1 MKKNAVKLF
10 FFLVVGTA
18 GALSAN
24 AQTIS
29 VTGSIQKSSVKRG
42 TTGKGSLVLS
52 IPAELHINSS
62 KPTSE
67 YMIPTK
73 VGLSSREVK
82 NIKFRYPKGKDIKF
96 DFSEEAINV
105 YDGKTVIK
113 FSFTVPQAPKLK
125 TVRIRALVS
134 YQACTNEL
142 CYPPQKKEIFLTAK
156 VL

>member
-1 MKKNAVKLF
+1 MRKNAFKLF
-10 FFLVVGTA
+10 FFLVVGA
-18 GALSAN
+18 SCALFAN

-29 VTGSIQKSSVKRG
+29 VSGSIEKSSVKRG

-73 VGLSSREVK
+73 IGLSSREVK

-105 YDGKTVIK
+105 YDGKTIIK
-113 FSFTVPQAPKLK
+113 FSFTVPKTLKPK
-125 TVRIRALVS
+125 TVKIRALVS

-142 CYPPQKKEIFLTAK
+142 CYPPQKTGIFLTAK